1 MINNVVLVGRLT
13 KDPELKQTS
22 SGIYFSNFT
31 LAVNRSFKNDSGETE
46 ADFINCIVWR
56 NQAENLCKY
65 MKKGSLIGVEGR
77 IQTRSYETE
86 EGMRYITEVVANS
99 ITFLESKNEKTDNS
113 FQNEYIETKQ
123 AMDDDLLPF

>member
-31 LAVNRSFKNDSGETE
+31 LAVNRSFKNDNGETE

-65 MKKGSLIGVEGR
+65 MKKGSQIGVEGR

-86 EGMRYITEVVANS
+86 DGMRYITEVVANS
-99 ITFLESKNEKTDNS
+99 ITFLESKTEKTDNS
-113 FQNEYIETKQ
+113 FQNEYIEPKQ
-123 AMDDDLLPF
+123 EMDDDLLPF

>member
-1 MINNVVLVGRLT
+1 MNLVIIIGRLT

-99 ITFLESKNEKTDNS
+99 ITFLESKNEKPDNS
-113 FQNEYIETKQ
+113 FQDKYIEPKP
-123 AMDDDLLPF
+123 AMDDDLPF

>member
-13 KDPELKQTS
+13 KDVELKKTA
-22 SGIYFSNFT
+22 SGISYTNFT
-31 LAVNRSFKNDSGETE
+31 LAVNRSFKNEQGETE
-46 ADFINCIVWR
+46 ADFINCVVWR

-65 MKKGSLIGVEGR
+65 MRKGSQIGVEGR

-99 ITFLESKNEKTDNS
+99 ITFLENKAEKTDNS

>member
-65 MKKGSLIGVEGR
+65 MKKGSQIGVEGR

-99 ITFLESKNEKTDNS
+99 ITFLESKAEKTDNS
-113 FQNEYIETKQ
+113 FQDKYIETKP
-123 AMDDDLLPF
+123 AMDDDLPF

>member
-31 LAVNRSFKNDSGETE
+31 LAVNRSFKNEQGETE

-65 MKKGSLIGVEGR
+65 MRKGSQIGVEGR

-99 ITFLESKNEKTDNS
+99 ITFLESKNEKADNS

>member
-31 LAVNRSFKNDSGETE
+31 LAVNRTFKNDNGETE

-56 NQAENLCKY
+56 NQAESLCKY
-65 MKKGSLIGVEGR
+65 MKKGSQIGVEGR

-99 ITFLESKNEKTDNS
+99 ITFLESKTEKADNS
-113 FQNEYIETKQ
+113 FQDKYIETKP